1 VGLTE
6 LFVAVLIV
14 GVSVVNAAVPTAA
27 WSRARDG
34 RFLLLAAANVGL
46 AALGVVWAWGQL
58 PWNPPSYTA
67 VQLPVLLLTLLVTL
81 LLLGTTV
88 WPRRA

>member
-1 VGLTE
+1 MGLTE

-14 GVSVVNAAVPTAA
+14 GISVVNAAVPIAA
-27 WSRARDG
+27 WGRARDG

-46 AALGVVWAWGQL
+46 AALGFVWAWGQL
-58 PWNPPSYTA
+58 PVSPPSYTG
-67 VQLPVLLLTLLVTL
+67 VQLPVLFLTLLVTL
-81 LLLGTTV
+81 LFLGTTV

>member
-1 VGLTE
+1 
-6 LFVAVLIV
+6 
-14 GVSVVNAAVPTAA
+14 
-27 WSRARDG
+27 
-34 RFLLLAAANVGL
+34 L

-58 PWNPPSYTA
+58 PGNPPSYTA